1 MDFGMHTFWYSI
13 WMLLLAIGDVISGLT
28 MNIIYY
34 WCSRRYPRFFV
45 PGSPKLVITANL
57 IGMTVSTG
65 ILLRTYM
72 PDVISCIP
80 VHWMMYLGFVSW
92 QTLLAARTHRLYWAL
107 ERHQQIIEEEPWRAN
122 NLTHIDH
129 IIEQN
134 SIAVRKERR
143 IYMLMGLLMIIT
155 IGMAA
160 TIHILATT
168 GDGLPY
174 QYTVVNDDQAPP
186 YADTPLYAN
195 TNGGCVTNGWGMY
208 PLFCTWGIMVV
219 YTLPMS
225 IYKRYHI
232 HDHLNVHKELILS
245 AIFSAFT
252 FILYVIWT
260 VRGLNMAMTW
270 PCSLFYWVELTS
282 VFFPLIEI
290 WRRHRLARR
299 VVHTQFEEM
308 ITKRDAIWKAFC
320 TYAARDLCA
329 ENTRFIEAYRDLV
342 AHAEQAALKEN
353 QRASNANA
361 MRNLL
366 GLSRTNTTQ
375 ANRMSQ
381 PANESDS
388 ASSSR
393 DGSLTTKSSAKQYPP
408 ASSSRASFLLGG
420 SSMGSSDASHH
431 TRTSLIEMHSLEGTA
446 VSDNAILSSPKK
458 DTHQVSASDQIKRHT
473 TEGIVSMRP
482 LQTAIDV
489 AETDENV
496 VPLTHYP
503 NMRVPA
509 AIIPEYQQI
518 FDTFIRVD
526 APWQL
531 NLTHNTQRLAAERVN
546 NYEFTIDMF
555 AEVYAEVKW
564 SLWVNTFPKFIQ
576 SYEHSLAKDEETS
589 NGL

>member
-1 MDFGMHTFWYSI
+1 MHHLWYSKVSLFLTI
-13 WMLLLAIGDVISGLT
+13 GNIVSSLLVNAI
-28 MNIIYY
+28 YCWY
-34 WCSRRYPRFFV
+34 ARRYPRFFA
-45 PGSPKLVITANL
+45 PGSPKLVVIANM
-57 IGMTVSTG
+57 IGMIATTG
-65 ILLRTYM
+65 TTLRIYM
-72 PDVISCIP
+72 PDVISCVP

-107 ERHQQIIEEEPWRAN
+107 ERHQQMMKEEPWRAN
-122 NLTHIDH
+122 NLAHIDH
-129 IIEQN
+129 IIERN
-134 SIAVRKERR
+134 SIAMKKERR

-174 QYTVVNDDQAPP
+174 QYTYVNTDASSSHVIS
-186 YADTPLYAN
+186 PLYIGSV
-195 TNGGCVTNGWGMY
+195 GGCITNGWGMY
-208 PLFCTWGIMVV
+208 PLFGTWGVMVA

-225 IYKRYHI
+225 IYKSYRI
-232 HDHLNVHKELILS
+232 RDHLNVHTELILVAVIS
-245 AIFSAFT
+245 AAT

-260 VRGLNMAMTW
+260 VRGLSMAMTW
-270 PCSLFYWVELTS
+270 PSSMFYS
-282 VFFPLIEI
+282 VQLISVAFPLVEV

-308 ITKRDAIWKAFC
+308 ITKRDSIWKAFC

-329 ENTRFIEAYRDLV
+329 ENTRFIEDYRDLV
-342 AHAEQAALKEN
+342 AHAEQTALKEK
-353 QRASNANA
+353 QRGSNANA
-361 MRNLL
+361 MKNLL
-366 GLSRTNTTQ
+366 GLSRTNATQ
-375 ANRMSQ
+375 ANRISQ
-381 PANESDS
+381 SASESDS
-388 ASSSR
+388 TSSR

-408 ASSSRASFLLGG
+408 ASPSKASFLSGN

-431 TRTSLIEMHSLEGTA
+431 ARTSLIEMHSLEGTA
-446 VSDNAILSSPKK
+446 ISDNAMLIPGSPKK
-458 DTHQVSASDQIKRHT
+458 DTHQVSASDQTKRHT
-473 TEGIVSMRP
+473 TEGAVGMRS
-482 LQTAIDV
+482 LQAALDV